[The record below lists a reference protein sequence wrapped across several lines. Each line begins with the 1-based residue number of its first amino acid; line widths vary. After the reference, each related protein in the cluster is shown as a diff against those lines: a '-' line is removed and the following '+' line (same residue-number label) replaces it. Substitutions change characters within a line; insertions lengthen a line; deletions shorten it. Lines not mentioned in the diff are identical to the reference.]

1 MSTLQDTN
9 IPDKSEKTYHHDD
22 LRTALIIAGL
32 AVLRE
37 ENVAGLTLRKVARR
51 AQVSHAAPYRHFAD
65 KSELLAA
72 IAEEGFNLLG
82 SALETATTETASAKA
97 LFMQAAFA
105 YLTFARQNPDHF
117 QLMFGSYIPNI
128 TAYPSLDNAADQS
141 FSRLQ
146 LFVERMQSI
155 SNSSNLGKERLAIAF
170 WAMLHGIA
178 MLTVEER
185 LPAEALQGE
194 NIEEFISG
202 LLEVLWQGVASELA

>member
-9 IPDKSEKTYHHDD
+9 VPDKSEKTYHHDD

-82 SALETATTETASAKA
+82 LALETATTETASAKD

-128 TAYPSLDNAADQS
+128 TAYPSLDDAADQS
-141 FSRLQ
+141 FSHLQ
-146 LFVERMQSI
+146 LFVERMQSV

-185 LPAEALQGE
+185 LPPEALQGK

-202 LLEVLWQGVASELA
+202 LLEVLWQGLASELA